1 MGKVKETLEMM
12 PASVNSYIAWIMSD
26 KLHMDDDEMKSYNYL
41 VNELIKIPF
50 RYIHPMDENRLKDG
64 LELRSDFEYET
75 GKFLDGNSGIPPV
88 CSFFE
93 MIVALACRCEN
104 QLMRNFEEEDNSKKW
119 FYIMLK
125 NLGLDGCTN
134 ENWRYENVDLI
145 KNRVNLVMNRE
156 KSPDGTVELF
166 PLKSKNLKNEEIWK
180 QCMAYLRE
188 NFTNENEENLEL
200 YSL

>member
-1 MGKVKETLEMM
+1 MGKVKETLELM

-26 KLHMDDDEMKSYNYL
+26 KLHMDDDEMKRYNFL
-41 VNELIKIPF
+41 TNELMKIPF
-50 RYIHPMDENRLKDG
+50 RYIHPMDENRMKDG

-75 GKFLDGNSGIPPV
+75 GKFLDSSSGIPPV

-93 MIVALACRCEN
+93 MIVALACRCES

-134 ENWRYENVDLI
+134 ENWQYEFVDLI
-145 KNRVNLVMNRE
+145 KNRAE
-156 KSPDGTVELF
+156 SDKLF
-166 PLKSKNLKNEEIWK
+166 PLRTKSLKNEEIWK

-200 YSL
+200 YS